1 MKTEKLIDAI
11 KGNDAAKVAALLD
24 EDRGLLTA
32 KAGGTSAILLAMY
45 HGKPEIARLFVDRGA
60 KLTFAEAVA
69 VGDEERVTSM
79 VAADPSLAN
88 SFSDDG
94 FPAVGL
100 AIFFRHPAIARRLIE
115 LDADINAAARNPQK
129 VAPIHAAAAVRDL
142 DTLRLLLERGAN
154 VNARQQQGFVA
165 LMTAAIHGDTEMAQ
179 LLIDHGADKNANAD
193 DGKSVADMARDK
205 GQNAFVEWLAKV

>member
-11 KGNDAAKVAALLD
+11 KGNDAAQVAALLD

-45 HGKPEIARLFVDRGA
+45 HGKPEIARLFIDRGA

-69 VGDEERVTSM
+69 VGDEEKVREM
-79 VAADPSLAN
+79 VAADPSLAS

-115 LDADINAAARNPQK
+115 LGADINAAARNPQK

-154 VNARQQQGFVA
+154 VNARQQMGFVA
-165 LMTAAIHGDTEMAQ
+165 LMTAAIHGDTEMAK
-179 LLIDHGADKNANAD
+179 LLIDHGADKNAKAD

>member
-1 MKTEKLIDAI
+1 MKTENLIDAI

-24 EDRGLLTA
+24 EDRSLLTA

-69 VGDEERVTSM
+69 VGDEEKVASM

-115 LDADINAAARNPQK
+115 LGADINAAARNPQK

-154 VNARQQQGFVA
+154 VNARQQMGFVA

-179 LLIDHGADKNANAD
+179 LLIDHGADKGAKAD
-193 DGKSVADMARDK
+193 DGKSVVTMARDK